1 MSIAASV
8 AEKLA
13 GHKVP
18 DRGGNY
24 LVKCPAHE
32 DDSPSLSLR
41 DGKRGLLVHCF
52 ARCPPSDVFIAI
64 RRIDGGL
71 LQPGQTAPQ
80 PAKGSTEYERRQ
92 HEKAA
97 WLWSKRRP
105 IAGSIAERYLR
116 EARAVTCDLPPTLAF
131 LPPVKPVHKPAMIAA
146 FGLVEES
153 EPGVLSAPIDVKS
166 VHLTLLKPDGVGKS
180 EDNPNKL
187 IIGSPLARS
196 IVLAPPNDLL
206 GMAVAEGIED
216 ALTAHQMTGFGAWA
230 AGSSGFMPKL
240 ADKVPSY
247 IEAVTIFAHPDQ
259 AGQKSARELARALE
273 LRDVEVRIEGL

>member
-1 MSIAASV
+1 MSIAARV

-52 ARCPPSDVFIAI
+52 ARCSPSEVFIAI

-80 PAKGSTEYERRQ
+80 AAKGSTEYGRRQ

-131 LPPVKPVHKPAMIAA
+131 LPPVRPAHKPAMIAA
-146 FGLVEES
+146 FGFVDEP
-153 EPGVLSAPIDVKS
+153 EPGVLSAPIDVNS
-166 VHLTLLKPDGVGKS
+166 VHLTLLKPDGGGKS

-187 IIGSPLARS
+187 EPISKSFEEDDEAGKLDKAEEVVSVVLPANEDPALPLNPGEEA
-196 IVLAPPNDLL
+196 LDKPPSH
-206 GMAVAEGIED
+206 VA
-216 ALTAHQMTGFGAWA
+216 A
-230 AGSSGFMPKL
+230 
-240 ADKVPSY
+240 
-247 IEAVTIFAHPDQ
+247 
-259 AGQKSARELARALE
+259 
-273 LRDVEVRIEGL
+273 